1 MTPEE
6 KKRRAK
12 NSHLVRRFGITLIE
26 YEAFLAY
33 QNGTCALCPSVPN
46 VRALAV
52 DHDHKSGAIR
62 GLLCL
67 RCNKYKVGN
76 LSLDTVNDIRQYL
89 LFPPADDFFGT
100 RRFVPLDMINPPKRR
115 RKRRATTR
123 NRIKTVG

>member
-12 NSHLVRRFGITLIE
+12 NAHLLKRFGITLIE

-33 QNGTCALCPSVPN
+33 QNGTCALCPAIPTL
-46 VRALAV
+46 RALAV
-52 DHDHKSGAIR
+52 DHDHSTGAIR

-76 LSLDTVNDIRQYL
+76 LSLATVEQIREYL
-89 LFPPADDFFGT
+89 VNPPANEFFGT
-100 RRFVPLDMINPPKRR
+100 VRNVPPGMEKPPKRR
-115 RKRRATTR
+115 RKKRAVAR
-123 NRIKTVG
+123 NRIKTMG